1 MGGKGWEEDE
11 RGREREG
18 EEGERQE
25 DRGGGRG
32 TSWCVSRREEGSTM
46 RRVKKD
52 SRKISVLGKIT
63 MCMLHTH
70 IQVSAPFHSL
80 KDVTHGI

>member
-1 MGGKGWEEDE
+1 
-11 RGREREG
+11 
-18 EEGERQE
+18 
-25 DRGGGRG
+25 
-32 TSWCVSRREEGSTM
+32 M

-52 SRKISVLGKIT
+52 GRKISVLGKIT